1 MARSADS
8 AVPVGYRKLLRQH
21 PNYRLLLTGGIISQL
36 GDWFNLI
43 ATASLIAMLTG
54 SGLAIG
60 GLFAVRMLAPFLTS
74 PISGVLADR
83 YDRKRILVACDLSR
97 VLVVACFLL
106 VRSPEHVWLLYVL
119 TAVQLAIGGAHF
131 TARRAILPDVV
142 PPEVIGAA
150 NALSSATWSIMLA
163 IGAAAGGLVAG
174 AWGVYTAFAIDAC
187 TFLVSAAIVSRIE
200 SNRVERDVLEGGGFF
215 TEYTNGL
222 RYLRKT
228 PDIAIIALQKAFIG
242 LIVSAGFEVV
252 QVRLAIDVFGGGA
265 SLGLMYACSGIG
277 SGLGPI
283 AGRRFTGDRDR
294 ALRKAMSLGY
304 LIAAAGLLMIS
315 SMHSLWLVLAATVL
329 RSSGGSLVWVYST
342 QLLLTNVPEH
352 VRGRVFSV
360 ELAAF
365 NLGAAIA
372 AGVIGWLLD
381 SSPDLGHLIQWMALV
396 SIVPAIIWTLWNLK
410 RHRVPE

>member
-1 MARSADS
+1 
-8 AVPVGYRKLLRQH
+8 
-21 PNYRLLLTGGIISQL
+21 
-36 GDWFNLI
+36 
-43 ATASLIAMLTG
+43 
-54 SGLAIG
+54 
-60 GLFAVRMLAPFLTS
+60 
-74 PISGVLADR
+74 
-83 YDRKRILVACDLSR
+83 
-97 VLVVACFLL
+97 
-106 VRSPEHVWLLYVL
+106 
-119 TAVQLAIGGAHF
+119 
-131 TARRAILPDVV
+131 
-142 PPEVIGAA
+142 
-150 NALSSATWSIMLA
+150 MLA
-163 IGAAAGGLVAG
+163 IGASAGGLVAG

-200 SNRVERDVLEGGGFF
+200 SNRVERDVPEGGGFF

-222 RYLRKT
+222 RYLRRT

-252 QVRLAIDVFGGGA
+252 QVRLAINVFGGGT

-294 ALRKAMSLGY
+294 ALRKAMCLGY

-365 NLGAAIA
+365 NLCAAIA
-372 AGVIGWLLD
+372 AGVVGRLLD
-381 SSPDLGHLIQWMALV
+381 SAPDLGNLIQWMALV